1 MTDRI
6 CIDEQIMQKK
16 KNEEVIVVKEL
27 TVTEQLELFAD
38 ILIDIYLE
46 KEQKTEIHEE
56 KWSWTSATSD
66 DGAPV

>member
-56 KWSWTSATSD
+56 K
-66 DGAPV
+66 